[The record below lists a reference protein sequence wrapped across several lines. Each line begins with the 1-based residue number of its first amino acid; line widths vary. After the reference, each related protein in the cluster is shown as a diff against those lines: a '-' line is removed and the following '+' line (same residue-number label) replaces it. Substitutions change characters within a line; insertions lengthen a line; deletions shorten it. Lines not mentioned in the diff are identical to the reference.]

1 MISRYPKYTHLPRPG
16 RLPLS
21 GRRYDVERCK
31 KALEAWSARGAPV
44 EKAVDHLNAWR
55 ESLLFVQLFEK
66 YFPHEYADAARRP
79 KAWRLDAHSRIA
91 PIEQQFFELADA
103 RLFPFN
109 TDWMEMTLDEIRH
122 GEDYVPS
129 IPLYAVTPRPDEWE
143 ASEQEFPVIQV
154 LLCFSWNNFFAPD
167 EGAHCAAWRD
177 VAAHFAQRGVQLPKP
192 FRYPWN
198 NGESESALAYR
209 LHRCWME
216 LHTRVFF
223 EMARAVGLN
232 WLQTTL
238 RVLYRETN
246 NVLVDLDEEM
256 MYEPLEW
263 TQDNLDWLREEWI
276 VGRQMLDTFWQSL
289 KRIQQ
294 QPELGAHLIGLWN
307 ASWECA
313 LSQLRSPHVG

>member
-16 RLPLS
+16 RIPPS
-21 GRRYDVERCK
+21 GRRYDIDHCK
-31 KALEAWSARGAPV
+31 KALEAWSARGSPV

-66 YFPHEYADAARRP
+66 YFPREYAAAARRP

-91 PIEQQFFELADA
+91 SIEQQFFELADA
-103 RLFPFN
+103 RLFPFSI
-109 TDWMEMTLDEIRH
+109 DWMEMTLDEIRH

-143 ASEQEFPVIQV
+143 ASAQEYPVIQV
-154 LLCFSWNNFFAPD
+154 LLCFSWNNFFTPD
-167 EGAHCAAWRD
+167 ENVWRE
-177 VAAHFAQRGVQLPKP
+177 VAAHFARCGVQLPKP

-198 NGESESALAYR
+198 DGDSESALAYR
-209 LHRCWME
+209 LHRCRME

-223 EMARAVGLN
+223 QMACTAGLN

-238 RVLYRETN
+238 QVLYRETN

-263 TQDNLDWLREEWI
+263 TEDNVDWLREEWS

-289 KRIQQ
+289 NRIQQ
-294 QPELGAHLIGLWN
+294 QPELCARLVELWN
-307 ASWECA
+307 ASWTCT
-313 LSQLRSPHVG
+313 LSQLRSPRAG